1 MNPRVLFIVTTDPR
15 VSARPAEAI
24 RIAAGVGAWQKVD
37 PVLYL
42 RGHAVLAL
50 GDDAEE
56 LVEGENFARYLPIV
70 RESSPTIHVQQGA
83 PFPDRLADNSREP
96 EAIDD
101 TQLAELAA
109 TCHYVLRF

>member
-1 MNPRVLFIVTTDPR
+1 MNPRVLFIITSDPR

-24 RIAAGVGAWQKVD
+24 RIAAGVGAWQKVE

-42 RGHAVLAL
+42 RGPAVLAL

-70 RESSPTIHVQQGA
+70 RESSSTIHVQRGA

-101 TQLAELAA
+101 AQLADLAA
-109 TCHYVLRF
+109 TCQYVLRF